1 MPTLNWPKMLNFTTT
16 RASLCRHKKTNCL
29 QSTWTNQFH
38 CVSEIFVDQIELVF
52 IVSGLNIMREWV
64 EDIRTIYQLMT
75 LDQCLLWVYNYYL
88 AVFSSALTW
97 QYLFITALVPAPG
110 HCMSPG
116 HPSLQHILQM
126 SSTPQWH
133 WTHDHNHHHICIIH
147 MYVLWRHQSHSKSH

>member
-1 MPTLNWPKMLNFTTT
+1 MLNLTIT
-16 RASLCRHKKTNCL
+16 RTSLCRHEKVCEL
-29 QSTWTNQFH
+29 ISFIVWD
-38 CVSEIFVDQIELVF
+38 CEIEYEIFVDQIELVF

-133 WTHDHNHHHICIIH
+133 RTHDHNHHHICIIH

>member
-1 MPTLNWPKMLNFTTT
+1 MCEFVRFNMKYLLIRLSW
-16 RASLCRHKKTNCL
+16 CL
-29 QSTWTNQFH
+29 LSQ
-38 CVSEIFVDQIELVF
+38 VSILW
-52 IVSGLNIMREWV
+52 EWV

-126 SSTPQWH
+126 SSAPLWH
-133 WTHDHNHHHICIIH
+133 RTHDHNHHHICIIH
-147 MYVLWRHQSHSKSH
+147 MYFQGISHIQNLIKNIHIALKAYFPFLICNNYL